1 MCPWLGRERQQ
12 CGYRLSWTPKLV
24 SSVGV
29 PKDALL
35 RSDREMAGVRVFI
48 NKSW

>member
-1 MCPWLGRERQQ
+1 MAGERMAAVWAQT
-12 CGYRLSWTPKLV
+12 LLDPKLV

-35 RSDREMAGVRVFI
+35 RSDREMVEVRVSI